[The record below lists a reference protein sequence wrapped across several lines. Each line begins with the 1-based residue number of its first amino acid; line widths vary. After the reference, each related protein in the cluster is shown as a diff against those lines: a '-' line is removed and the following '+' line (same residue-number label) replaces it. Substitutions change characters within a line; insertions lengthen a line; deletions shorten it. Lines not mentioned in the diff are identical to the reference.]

1 MSKRRSRNFPHCDN
15 GKSYKLTTLDDFFT
29 PEDLSRD
36 VFGFLTAITNTEID
50 GFFAVFDLGNKIKA
64 TEIYS
69 RDILEKLVIPDILK
83 DHPDAYYKIFPE
95 SEFNRVVKGSF

>member
-1 MSKRRSRNFPHCDN
+1 MSKRRSKIHPHCDN
-15 GKSYKLTTLDDFFT
+15 GKSYKSTTLDDFFT

-36 VFGFLTAITNTEID
+36 VFGFLTAITDTKID
-50 GFFAVFDLGNKIKA
+50 GYFAVFDLGDRVKA

-83 DHPDAYYKIFPE
+83 DHPEAYYKIFHE